1 MKVEILKKRREHHTM
16 RPTRQIA
23 LSFLA
28 VIFIGSVLLS
38 LPICNNASPTSY
50 LNNLFIA
57 TSATCVTGL
66 VPVVISEQFNLL
78 GQLII
83 IILIQIGG
91 LGFLTFLNLLLIMI
105 NKKISLTNKIVL
117 QEALNQPSLNA
128 IPKFVKNVIKYTFI
142 VEGLGA
148 IILAFVFI
156 PDFGIVKGIYY
167 SIFHSISAFCNA

>member
-1 MKVEILKKRREHHTM
+1 MKFEILKKRREHHAM

-28 VIFIGSVLLS
+28 VIFIGSILLS
-38 LPICNNASPTSY
+38 LPICNNGSPTSY

-83 IILIQIGG
+83 L
-91 LGFLTFLNLLLIMI
+91 F
-105 NKKISLTNKIVL
+105 
-117 QEALNQPSLNA
+117 
-128 IPKFVKNVIKYTFI
+128 
-142 VEGLGA
+142 
-148 IILAFVFI
+148 
-156 PDFGIVKGIYY
+156 
-167 SIFHSISAFCNA
+167 

>member
-16 RPTRQIA
+16 RPPRQIA

-57 TSATCVTGL
+57 TSAICVTGL

-91 LGFLTFLNLLLIMI
+91 LCF
-105 NKKISLTNKIVL
+105 
-117 QEALNQPSLNA
+117 
-128 IPKFVKNVIKYTFI
+128 
-142 VEGLGA
+142 
-148 IILAFVFI
+148 
-156 PDFGIVKGIYY
+156 
-167 SIFHSISAFCNA
+167 